1 MAKQRHSRPRYAL
14 SEAGFCGGMVCHAR
28 SQVSLTH
35 SSLSSSVCRIPAA
48 MPSQYFP
55 YLSRLS
61 AIARSS
67 RSKNSCMISR
77 SYISFLLRV
86 HGALTL
92 YADKTVAGMSTI
104 MENFVFFSDA
114 LPAMLLQYTIP
125 AGLCQI
131 WLAVPMSFESEA
143 TGTGKGIP
151 TTATNERQ
159 PLTAARSYGII

>member
-1 MAKQRHSRPRYAL
+1 
-14 SEAGFCGGMVCHAR
+14 
-28 SQVSLTH
+28 
-35 SSLSSSVCRIPAA
+35 

-77 SYISFLLRV
+77 SSISFLLRV

-92 YADKTVAGMSTI
+92 YTDKTVAGMSTI

-125 AGLCQI
+125 TGLCQI
-131 WLAVPMSFESEA
+131 WLAVPMAFESEA
-143 TGTGKGIP
+143 TDAGKGISA
-151 TTATNERQ
+151 TATRD
-159 PLTAARSYGII
+159 PLKIPVYILYLWAFFFLLVSHQLLHYIN